1 MRLSTASMFSTS
13 LSAMLNQQSKLT
25 DVSLQMSTGR
35 RVVTASDDPSA
46 ASQALITRQS
56 LSETKQYADARTTMT
71 QNMALEETI
80 LNSVTSAIQSAQDKL
95 VQAGNGTLSDSDRL
109 SLATAMDSIY
119 QELVGLANSTDGNGN
134 YLFSGSQTGTVPF
147 GTNADGTV
155 SYQGDNNQQFMK
167 VDASRSMESF
177 DSGLDVFSSITA
189 GAKFVARAEDSNAG
203 TATFTGPSVSNSAD
217 AEYGNDFSIAF
228 QNDGA
233 GNITYSVENLTAG
246 TTTSPQPYTPGS
258 QITFGGLSLAVDGT
272 PEDGDSFSVARGR
285 EQDNNFINTL
295 KGVVDALSTEQN
307 TDVARA
313 RLSNTLSSAS
323 RQMSNGLDN
332 VLTVRSSVG
341 ARMNEVD
348 VLDTIGGDRKLAYTD
363 RLSSLVDLDYA
374 EAISEYTLKQTS
386 LEAAQKTFSQV
397 QRMSLFDLI

>member
-25 DVSLQMSTGR
+25 DVSMQMSTGK

-56 LSETKQYADARTTMT
+56 ISETKQYADSRTTMT

-80 LNSVTSAIQSAQDKL
+80 LDSVTSAIQSAQDKL

-109 SLATAMDSIY
+109 SLATTMDSIY

-134 YLFSGSQTGTVPF
+134 YLFSGSQTGTIPF
-147 GTNADGTV
+147 GKNADGTV
-155 SYQGDNNQQFMK
+155 TYQGDTNQQFMR

-177 DSGLDVFSSITA
+177 DNGLDVFSSITA
-189 GAKFVARAEDSNAG
+189 GAKFVARADASNAG
-203 TATFTGPSVSNSAD
+203 TATFTGPTVSNSGD
-217 AEYGNDFSIAF
+217 AEYGDDFAVAF

-233 GNITYSVENLTAG
+233 GNITYSVENLTTG
-246 TTTSPQPYTPGS
+246 VTSPVQPYTADS
-258 QITFGGLSLAVDGT
+258 EITFGGLALTIDGT

-295 KGVVDALSTEQN
+295 RGVVDALSTEQN
-307 TDVARA
+307 TDVAKA
-313 RLSNTLSSAS
+313 QLSNTLSSAS

-341 ARMNEVD
+341 ARMNEVE

-374 EAISEYTLKQTS
+374 EAISEYTLKQVS